1 MGIKV
6 IQVYVGLMANKKWW
20 CVILE
25 AGLLIDGV
33 KVIKK
38 TRTKSVHKNVSKRI
52 WIWTWFEIA

>member
-1 MGIKV
+1 
-6 IQVYVGLMANKKWW
+6 MANKKWW

-38 TRTKSVHKNVSKRI
+38 KQEQKVSIRMLVKEYE
-52 WIWTWFEIA
+52 FEHDLK